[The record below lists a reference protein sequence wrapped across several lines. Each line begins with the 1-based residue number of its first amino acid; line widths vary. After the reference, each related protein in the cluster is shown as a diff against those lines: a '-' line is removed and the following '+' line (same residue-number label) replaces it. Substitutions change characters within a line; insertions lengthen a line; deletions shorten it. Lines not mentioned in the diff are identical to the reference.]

1 MSVNFIEHL
10 QKQLGFLERSCKSY
24 DEGYIDEGVR
34 IATIIRV
41 LIHDTKSSTS
51 LLHHMNSKKINILST
66 TFEPSKQTISFIGMG
81 MMKIGSSDSSY
92 FPQLGN
98 GPINEF
104 IDLDKWWNQVVMVL
118 GKEQRISRK
127 KIVLAA
133 ANKDGGT
140 HVDSKLTKEYE
151 MLSQEGA
158 AGHFSY
164 TNNGIESVR
173 PITDAHLVS
182 LRQMAYEILNSPAIL
197 DLANK
202 YKKTNNL
209 PS

>member
-41 LIHDTKSSTS
+41 LVHDTKSSTS
-51 LLHHMNSKKINILST
+51 LLKHMNSKKINILST
-66 TFEPSKQTISFIGMG
+66 TFEPSQQTISFIGMG

-127 KIVLAA
+127 KVVLAA
-133 ANKDGGT
+133 ANQDGGA

-151 MLSQEGA
+151 ILSQEGA
-158 AGHFSY
+158 SGHFGY

-182 LRQMAYEILNSPAIL
+182 LRQMAYEILSSPAIL
-197 DLANK
+197 DLTKN
-202 YKKTNNL
+202 
-209 PS
+209 S